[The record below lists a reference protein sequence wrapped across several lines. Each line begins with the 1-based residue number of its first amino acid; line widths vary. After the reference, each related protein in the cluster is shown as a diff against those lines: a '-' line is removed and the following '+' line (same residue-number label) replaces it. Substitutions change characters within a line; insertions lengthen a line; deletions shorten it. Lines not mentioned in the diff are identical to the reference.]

1 MKTFLS
7 INRKILLLF
16 VVLLIINISEYNN
29 IITMLLELIFTFL
42 LVLFT
47 IINLLFYCKIKKQ
60 NNYPLLLPILSV
72 IAVYLFH
79 YIAAFTNINDKLSPA
94 LMRNERDKQR
104 FDSIAKYHPEMLIW
118 RDSLLNVQ
126 AVLKKQLDSLEKQE
140 YILLADT
147 IQKKTIKGRK
157 KIVECK
163 EKQVQLKHSIEDINR
178 YFREKL

>member
-1 MKTFLS
+1 M
-7 INRKILLLF
+7 KILFNINKVILYISFFWFIMNVSNYIASIIMLNFSLILL
-16 VVLLIINISEYNN
+16 
-29 IITMLLELIFTFL
+29 FL
-42 LVLFT
+42 LVLFAMF
-47 IINLLFYCKIKKQ
+47 NLLFYCRIKKQ
-60 NNYPLLLPILSV
+60 IKYPSLLLILNTISIYLYLCITGV
-72 IAVYLFH
+72 IGNQLTPYEMV
-79 YIAAFTNINDKLSPA
+79 I
-94 LMRNERDKQR
+94 ERENQR